1 MSVVGMAFL
10 GQLVLLRGVA
20 RCVMRVWVSYIGG
33 WVLASGGGQGVQ
45 PGDQTEEAKKLK
57 HR

>member
-1 MSVVGMAFL
+1 MAFL